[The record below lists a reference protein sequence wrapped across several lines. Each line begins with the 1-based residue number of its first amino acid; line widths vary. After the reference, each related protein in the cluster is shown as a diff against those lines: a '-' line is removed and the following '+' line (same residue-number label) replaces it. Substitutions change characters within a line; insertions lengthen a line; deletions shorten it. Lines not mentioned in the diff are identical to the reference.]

1 VALQALGGPALL
13 QVASRDQ
20 RTMRV
25 LAVAEDGTVERI
37 CEDTDPAWVN
47 VVIGTPAWTAGGQ
60 LVRVI
65 ARDGAYR
72 LMIGGWLGTLVGIA
86 VFLFFSHRI
95 PGGQAFPAYIVAIGV
110 ALMCIGLMGRRGYVK
125 AGAISPGLIV
135 LGIGVVEVLLAANL
149 LPSGFLPF
157 VLSFWFPGIGL
168 VLAGLFYLA
177 ITGMRS
183 ERR

>member
-1 VALQALGGPALL
+1 MSAKFSGYAVTHARNLRQSYLLIALGVICLL
-13 QVASRDQ
+13 VAWLVHPS
-20 RTMRV
+20 TGSFPLGV
-25 LAVAEDGTVERI
+25 LALGAGLVVAGLI
-37 CEDTDPAWVN
+37 NP
-47 VVIGTPAWTAGGQ
+47 
-60 LVRVI
+60 
-65 ARDGAYR
+65 YR
-72 LMIGGWLGTLVGIA
+72 LMIGGCLGTPGGIA

-95 PGGQAFPAYIVAIGV
+95 PGNQVFPVYIVAIGV
-110 ALMCIGLMGRRGYVK
+110 ALICIGLMGRLGYVK

-135 LGIGVVEVLLAANL
+135 LEMGIVEVLLAANL

-177 ITGMRS
+177 MTGMRS